1 MAQNVRID
9 ENQIV
14 RIMSGLKCGRDE
26 AIEIF
31 LSDKAIDRGE
41 RMPFDLDPETEKM
54 AKKFANVQERKKKAP
69 TVYNFDT
76 STKKRKE
83 NPTKSGIIAE
93 IAQFLQEKS
102 ENACENVII
111 TNAERQ
117 ISFTIGENTYEFTL
131 VQKRKPK

>member
-1 MAQNVRID
+1 MATTKLD
-9 ENQIV
+9 EAQIT
-14 RIMSGLKCGRDE
+14 RIMQGLRCPREE

-31 LSDKAIDRGE
+31 LADKAIDRGE

-93 IAQFLQEKS
+93 IAKFLEEKS